1 MSDLGHNTKRIPV
14 RLPNGAV
21 IKFETSSLGREEVSF
36 KNFSFEGVNEALL
49 GITDAIKETIAKANP
64 QKASVKFGVEIGVE
78 SGNLTAVIVK
88 GASKANLEITLE
100 WEQ

>member
-1 MSDLGHNTKRIPV
+1 MSDFELDSDKISV
-14 RLPNGAV
+14 SLPNGST

-36 KNFSFEGVNEALL
+36 KDFSFKEIENTLS
-49 GITDAIKETIAKANP
+49 GITDALKGIIQRAEP
-64 QKASVKFGVEIGVE
+64 QKASVKFGVEVGVE

-100 WEQ
+100 WEK